1 MEAPVCSPPETRG
14 QAGNVRTGGD
24 AYFVTMT
31 KKLLFVV
38 TLMLVVAFAL
48 MAADITG
55 KWVAEQPGRNGG
67 PPRQTTFDLKANGAT
82 LTGTMTGGMGGG
94 PRRGGVAAAPRAL
107 AISDGTID
115 GNNISFTVK
124 VDFNGQT
131 MVSKY
136 EGVLSGDELKLK
148 VTRDGPNGPATSELT
163 AKRSTT

>member
-1 MEAPVCSPPETRG
+1 
-14 QAGNVRTGGD
+14 
-24 AYFVTMT
+24 MT

-67 PPRQTTFDLKANGAT
+67 PPRQTTFDLKASGAT

-94 PRRGGVAAAPRAL
+94 RRGGGGGGGGAPQARE
-107 AISDGTID
+107 ISDGKVD

-136 EGVLSGDELKLK
+136 EGTLSGDELKLK
-148 VTRDGPNGPATSELT
+148 VTRDGQNGPTTTEMT

>member
-1 MEAPVCSPPETRG
+1 
-14 QAGNVRTGGD
+14 
-24 AYFVTMT
+24 MT

-38 TLMLVVAFAL
+38 ILTLVVAFAL

-67 PPRQTTFDLKANGAT
+67 PARQTTFDLKADGAT

-94 PRRGGVAAAPRAL
+94 GRRGGGGGGAPQARE
-107 AISDGTID
+107 ISDGKID

-124 VDFNGQT
+124 VEFNGNT

-136 EGVLSGDELKLK
+136 EGTLSGDELKLK
-148 VTRDGPNGPATSELT
+148 VNREGRNGATTSELT

>member
-1 MEAPVCSPPETRG
+1 
-14 QAGNVRTGGD
+14 
-24 AYFVTMT
+24 MT

-38 TLMLVVAFAL
+38 TLMLVVTFAL

-67 PPRQTTFDLKANGAT
+67 PPRQTTFDLKADGAT
-82 LTGTMTGGMGGG
+82 LTGTVTGGMGGG
-94 PRRGGVAAAPRAL
+94 RGGRRGGGGGGGGAPQARE
-107 AISDGTID
+107 ISDGKVD

-124 VDFNGQT
+124 VEFNGNT

-136 EGVLSGDELKLK
+136 EGTLSGDELKLK
-148 VTRDGPNGPATSELT
+148 VSRDTPNGPMTSEMT

>member
-1 MEAPVCSPPETRG
+1 
-14 QAGNVRTGGD
+14 
-24 AYFVTMT
+24 MT
-31 KKLLFVV
+31 KKLIFVF
-38 TLMLVVAFAL
+38 TILLVVAFVA

-67 PPRQTTFDLKANGAT
+67 PARQITFDLKADGAT

-94 PRRGGVAAAPRAL
+94 GRRGGGGGGGGAAATPQARE
-107 AISDGTID
+107 ISDGKID

-124 VDFNGQT
+124 VEFNGNT

-136 EGVLSGDELKLK
+136 EGTLSGDELKLK
-148 VTRDGPNGPATSELT
+148 VNREGRNGPTTSELT

>member
-1 MEAPVCSPPETRG
+1 
-14 QAGNVRTGGD
+14 
-24 AYFVTMT
+24 MT

-67 PPRQTTFDLKANGAT
+67 PPRQTTFDLKASGST
-82 LTGTMTGGMGGG
+82 LTGTITGGMGGG
-94 PRRGGVAAAPRAL
+94 GRRGGGGGGGGGGAAPAAPQPRE
-107 AISDGTID
+107 ISDGKVD

-124 VDFNGQT
+124 MEFNGNT
-131 MVSKY
+131 MVTKY
-136 EGVLSGDELKLK
+136 EGTLSGDELKLK
-148 VTRDGPNGPATSELT
+148 VTRDTQNGPQTSEMT

>member
-1 MEAPVCSPPETRG
+1 
-14 QAGNVRTGGD
+14 
-24 AYFVTMT
+24 MT

-67 PPRQTTFDLKANGAT
+67 PPRQTTFDLKADGAT
-82 LTGTMTGGMGGG
+82 LTGTVSGGMGGG
-94 PRRGGVAAAPRAL
+94 RGGRRGGGGGGGAPQARE
-107 AISDGTID
+107 ISDGKVD

-124 VDFNGQT
+124 VEFNGNT
-131 MVSKY
+131 MVTKY
-136 EGVLSGDELKLK
+136 EGTLSGDELKLK
-148 VTRDGPNGPATSELT
+148 VTRDTQNGPTISEMT

>member
-1 MEAPVCSPPETRG
+1 
-14 QAGNVRTGGD
+14 
-24 AYFVTMT
+24 MT

-67 PPRQTTFDLKANGAT
+67 PPRQTTFDLKASGAT

-94 PRRGGVAAAPRAL
+94 GRKGGGGGGGGAPQARE
-107 AISDGTID
+107 ISDGKVD

-124 VDFNGQT
+124 VEFNGQT

-136 EGVLSGDELKLK
+136 EGTLSGDELKLK
-148 VTRDGPNGPATSELT
+148 VTRDGPNGPTTTEMT

>member
-1 MEAPVCSPPETRG
+1 
-14 QAGNVRTGGD
+14 
-24 AYFVTMT
+24 MT
-31 KKLLFVV
+31 KKLIFVF
-38 TLMLVVAFAL
+38 TILLVVAFVA

-67 PPRQTTFDLKANGAT
+67 PARQTTFDLKADGAT

-94 PRRGGVAAAPRAL
+94 PRRGGVAAVPRAL
-107 AISDGTID
+107 AISDGKVD

-124 VDFNGQT
+124 VEFNGNT

-136 EGVLSGDELKLK
+136 EGTLSGDELKLK
-148 VTRDGPNGPATSELT
+148 VNREGRNGATNSELT

>member
-1 MEAPVCSPPETRG
+1 
-14 QAGNVRTGGD
+14 
-24 AYFVTMT
+24 MT

-67 PPRQTTFDLKANGAT
+67 PPRQTTFDLKASGAT

-94 PRRGGVAAAPRAL
+94 GRRGGGGGGGGGGAAAAPQARE
-107 AISDGTID
+107 ISDGKID

-124 VDFNGQT
+124 VEFNGNT

-136 EGVLSGDELKLK
+136 EGTLSGDELKLK
-148 VTRDGPNGPATSELT
+148 VTRDGPNGPTTTEMT

>member
-1 MEAPVCSPPETRG
+1 
-14 QAGNVRTGGD
+14 
-24 AYFVTMT
+24 
-31 KKLLFVV
+31 
-38 TLMLVVAFAL
+38 MLVVAFAL

-55 KWVAEQPGRNGG
+55 KWIAEQPGRNGG
-67 PPRQTTFDLKANGAT
+67 PPRQTTFDLKASGAT

-94 PRRGGVAAAPRAL
+94 GRKGGGGGGGGGGAAPQARE
-107 AISDGTID
+107 ISDGKVD

-136 EGVLSGDELKLK
+136 EGTLSGDELKLK
-148 VTRDGPNGPATSELT
+148 VNRDGPNGPTTTEMT

>member
-1 MEAPVCSPPETRG
+1 
-14 QAGNVRTGGD
+14 
-24 AYFVTMT
+24 MT
-31 KKLLFVV
+31 KKLLFAF
-38 TLMLVVAFAL
+38 TILLVVAFVA

-67 PPRQTTFDLKANGAT
+67 PARQITFDLKADGAT

-94 PRRGGVAAAPRAL
+94 GRRGGGGGGGGAAATPQARE
-107 AISDGTID
+107 ISDGKID

-124 VDFNGQT
+124 VEFNGNT

-136 EGVLSGDELKLK
+136 EGTLSGDELKLK
-148 VTRDGPNGPATSELT
+148 VTRDTGNGPTTSELT

>member
-1 MEAPVCSPPETRG
+1 
-14 QAGNVRTGGD
+14 
-24 AYFVTMT
+24 MT
-31 KKLLFVV
+31 KKLIFVF
-38 TLMLVVAFAL
+38 TILLVVAFVA

-67 PPRQTTFDLKANGAT
+67 PARQITFDLKADGAT

-94 PRRGGVAAAPRAL
+94 PRRGGVAAVPRAL

-124 VDFNGQT
+124 VEFNGNT

-136 EGVLSGDELKLK
+136 EGTLSGDELKLK
-148 VTRDGPNGPATSELT
+148 VNREGRNGATTSELT

>member
-1 MEAPVCSPPETRG
+1 
-14 QAGNVRTGGD
+14 
-24 AYFVTMT
+24 MT

-94 PRRGGVAAAPRAL
+94 RRGGGGGGGGGAAAAPQARE
-107 AISDGTID
+107 ISDGKVD

>member
-1 MEAPVCSPPETRG
+1 
-14 QAGNVRTGGD
+14 
-24 AYFVTMT
+24 MT

-55 KWVAEQPGRNGG
+55 KWIAEQPGRNGG
-67 PPRQTTFDLKANGAT
+67 PPRQTTFDLKASGAT

-94 PRRGGVAAAPRAL
+94 GRKGGGGGGGGGGAAPQARE
-107 AISDGTID
+107 ISDGKVD

-136 EGVLSGDELKLK
+136 EGTLSGDELKLK
-148 VTRDGPNGPATSELT
+148 VNRDGPNGPTTTEMT

>member
-1 MEAPVCSPPETRG
+1 
-14 QAGNVRTGGD
+14 
-24 AYFVTMT
+24 MT
-31 KKLLFVV
+31 KKLLSVV

-94 PRRGGVAAAPRAL
+94 RRGGGGGGGGGAAAAPQARE
-107 AISDGTID
+107 ISDGKVD

-124 VDFNGQT
+124 MDFNGQT

-148 VTRDGPNGPATSELT
+148 VTRDGQNGPATSELT

>member
-1 MEAPVCSPPETRG
+1 
-14 QAGNVRTGGD
+14 
-24 AYFVTMT
+24 MT

-67 PPRQTTFDLKANGAT
+67 PPRQTTFNLKADGAT

-94 PRRGGVAAAPRAL
+94 RRGGGGGGGGGGAAAPQARE
-107 AISDGTID
+107 ISDGKVD

-124 VDFNGQT
+124 VEFNGQS
-131 MVSKY
+131 MVTKY
-136 EGVLSGDELKLK
+136 EGTLSGDELKLK
-148 VTRDGPNGPATSELT
+148 VTRDGRNGPATSEMT

>member
-1 MEAPVCSPPETRG
+1 
-14 QAGNVRTGGD
+14 
-24 AYFVTMT
+24 MT
-31 KKLLFVV
+31 KKLIFVF
-38 TLMLVVAFAL
+38 TILLVVAFVA

-67 PPRQTTFDLKANGAT
+67 PARQITFDLKADGAT

-94 PRRGGVAAAPRAL
+94 PRRGGVAAVPRAL

-115 GNNISFTVK
+115 GNNISFTVR

-148 VTRDGPNGPATSELT
+148 VTRDGQNGPATSEIT